1 MFLKELRYTFVALQ
15 VGCLHIA
22 LNSVGRRD
30 LEVGVP
36 SCEHVNKFAVR
47 DDACRAIAFGYPL
60 CDVSSDDVL
69 VPAKSVE
76 TQSRGSWRQSVSTLY
91 VGTNT

>member
-1 MFLKELRYTFVALQ
+1 MFAALQ

-22 LNSVGRRD
+22 SKSVGRRD
-30 LEVGVP
+30 LKVGVP

-60 CDVSSDDVL
+60 RDVSSDDVRVNKL
-69 VPAKSVE
+69 SMYLEKLSDLPKLSIGVRAM
-76 TQSRGSWRQSVSTLY
+76 
-91 VGTNT
+91 TN